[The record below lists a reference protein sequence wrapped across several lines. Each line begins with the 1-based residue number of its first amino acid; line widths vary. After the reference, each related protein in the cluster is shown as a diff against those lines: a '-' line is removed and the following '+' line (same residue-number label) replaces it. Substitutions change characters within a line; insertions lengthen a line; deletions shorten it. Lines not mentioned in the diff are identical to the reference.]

1 MPALKVTTCP
11 HDDGTVLLLEGEIDI
26 ATEDQFHAAAVGA
39 VEAEPH
45 GRVVLDCQDLNFID
59 SSGLRV
65 LIQTHKS
72 AKEHYGH
79 VLIAAPN
86 ARVAQILRV
95 TAIDSRIPVFPSV
108 ADALAAP
115 LETATPG

>member
-26 ATEDQFHAAAVGA
+26 ATEDQFHAAAVDA
-39 VEAEPH
+39 VESQPH
-45 GRVVLDCQDLNFID
+45 GRIILDCRRLDFID

-65 LIQTHKS
+65 LIQTHKA
-72 AKEHYGH
+72 AKEHYGR

-86 ARVAQILRV
+86 PRIAQILHV
-95 TAIDSRIPVFPSV
+95 TAIDSRIPVFPTV
-108 ADALAAP
+108 EDALAAP
-115 LETATPG
+115 LESSTPG